1 MANKPFNISY
11 RINRQDGF
19 ILVNGEQIA
28 KIEAKKIGKDWQ
40 VVFKTIQV
48 KLEVMDARLQFVESK
63 IEDRGFDT
71 KPIWEKALVEIM
83 EVNQRVTTI
92 DRKIDVFS
100 RDMLNLRAEQLGLE
114 ERLRKLEAE
123 HEDGG
128 MMTIG

>member
-1 MANKPFNISY
+1 MTENETKALNTPS
-11 RINRQDGF
+11 
-19 ILVNGEQIA
+19 LL
-28 KIEAKKIGKDWQ
+28 KKIL
-40 VVFKTIQV
+40 V

-71 KPIWEKALVEIM
+71 KPIWEKALIEIM

>member
-1 MANKPFNISY
+1 MSEDETKTLNTPDLLK
-11 RINRQDGF
+11 Q
-19 ILVNGEQIA
+19 IL
-28 KIEAKKIGKDWQ
+28 
-40 VVFKTIQV
+40 V
-48 KLEVMDARLQFVESK
+48 KLEVMDTRLQMVETR
-63 IEDRGFDT
+63 IQERGFDT

-100 RDMLNLRAEQLGLE
+100 KDMLNLRAEQLGIE

>member
-1 MANKPFNISY
+1 MSENETKALNTPS
-11 RINRQDGF
+11 
-19 ILVNGEQIA
+19 LL
-28 KIEAKKIGKDWQ
+28 KKIL
-40 VVFKTIQV
+40 V
-48 KLEVMDARLQFVESK
+48 KLEVMDARLQVVESK